1 MEVDSGKGKGHMS
14 VSPRRERSPDR
25 HDSGT
30 NSNGHSKRRIS
41 GPRRRRPTL
50 WDVRDPP
57 YGIPMPPPGST
68 TPVGQ
73 PAARPGAVPTARPTD
88 VGRCGS
94 VPGPNDIVRAPREG
108 ESGPLAGINVDALR
122 ALLNPH
128 GLPVNSGVTNM
139 GSIQGAHMGMQGPRT
154 DVATSGMSVAAPGDS
169 QLSPQVS
176 RHARRLYVGNLP
188 PDTTD
193 AQIGDF
199 FNRALKASKGVESE
213 GDPVISVYINLEKR
227 FAFIETR
234 TVREA
239 AAGLSLDGVRF
250 RDMFLRMR
258 RPNDYNAAIA
268 GNTRPP
274 DGFNPSILGIVSTQV
289 SDGPSKVFI
298 GGIPYNLTEDQIK
311 SLLQSYGP
319 LAAFNLIKEPSTGM
333 SKGFAFFEF
342 VDPSV
347 VDAAC
352 TGLHGMQVGDK
363 TLTVRRASS
372 STGGNTATHASMGTP
387 VVRGTE
393 GDPARPTV
401 SANVLLTS
409 STTVVELRNVVT
421 REEVENDEEFE
432 EIKDDME
439 EEGGKFG
446 KLESVVIP
454 RPNDGPAMYAGIGR
468 VFLKYSTKE
477 EAERAHATMSG
488 RRFGDKTVEAAFFDE
503 ERFAERN
510 F

>member
-1 MEVDSGKGKGHMS
+1 MNVEPGKERLS
-14 VSPRRERSPDR
+14 VSPTRERSPDR
-25 HDSGT
+25 TQSG
-30 NSNGHSKRRIS
+30 SNGLAKRSVS
-41 GPRRRRPTL
+41 GRRRRRPTL
-50 WDVRDPP
+50 WDVREPP
-57 YGIPMPPPGST
+57 YGVPMPPPGSSIQMMGH
-68 TPVGQ
+68 PSSR
-73 PAARPGAVPTARPTD
+73 PATVSAPRPAEVAPR
-88 VGRCGS
+88 GS
-94 VPGPNDIVRAPREG
+94 VPGPNDIVRAPKEG
-108 ESGPLAGINVDALR
+108 EIGPLAGINIEALR

-128 GLPVNSGVTNM
+128 GLPVNG
-139 GSIQGAHMGMQGPRT
+139 GMANTAPMAGGQ
-154 DVATSGMSVAAPGDS
+154 SGMHGEGNGILGGGMGGTGLVGAQQTSAQA
-169 QLSPQVS
+169 S

-234 TVREA
+234 TIREA
-239 AAGLSLDGVRF
+239 AAGLALDGVRF
-250 RDMFLRMR
+250 RDMFLRLR
-258 RPNDYNAAIA
+258 RPNDYNATIA
-268 GNTRPP
+268 GNPRPP
-274 DGFNPSILGIVSTQV
+274 ERFNPGILGIVSTQV

-311 SLLQSYGP
+311 SLLQSYGS

-372 STGGNTATHASMGTP
+372 SSGGNTATHASMGTTVARSIP
-387 VVRGTE
+387 E
-393 GDPARPTV
+393 GVTRPTV
-401 SANVLLTS
+401 SANVLLTA

-432 EIKDDME
+432 EIKEDME
-439 EEGGKFG
+439 EEGSKFG
-446 KLESVVIP
+446 KLENVLIP
-454 RPNDGPAMYAGIGR
+454 RPSDGPGMAAGVGR
-468 VFLKYSTKE
+468 VFLKYSAKE

-488 RRFGDKTVEAAFFDE
+488 RRFGEKTVEACFYDE
-503 ERFAERN
+503 KRFAERD